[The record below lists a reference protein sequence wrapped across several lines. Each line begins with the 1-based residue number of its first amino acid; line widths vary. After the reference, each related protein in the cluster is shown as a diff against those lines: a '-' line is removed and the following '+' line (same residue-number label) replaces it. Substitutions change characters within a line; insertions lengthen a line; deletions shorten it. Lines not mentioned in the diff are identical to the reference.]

1 MEVLF
6 LLEFWIIHQI
16 EWARYQEAQI
26 RGGDMDFHDLLQIQK
41 RPTAHF
47 LQNSVINAV
56 DSVAG
61 GFLQKS
67 IK

>member
-1 MEVLF
+1 
-6 LLEFWIIHQI
+6 
-16 EWARYQEAQI
+16 
-26 RGGDMDFHDLLQIQK
+26 MDFHDLLQIQK